1 MKERKLSIREI
12 IVLLIAVILLI
23 SATACRAS
31 KADQTKENKKVKE
44 IKIGTM
50 DLVNPDLVARKEKY
64 YEKQL
69 GIKVKIVKFDSGKDV
84 NTALAAGSI
93 DASEV
98 GSNPTALGI
107 VNSLNYDLIY
117 IGDIIGSA
125 ESLVVKNNA
134 NVNSVSQLKGK
145 KIAVP
150 FASTSHYSLLNALKQ
165 AGLKESDV
173 KLLDLEPNDIHAA
186 WKRGDIDAAYVWYP
200 VLNNLVKDGKIL
212 TGSDKLAKQGIFR
225 SMDDFVERMSN
236 KEVNKRT
243 LENFIKAGALDSLP
257 GNRRQKCMVAPEMLD
272 QKNKEQSIKD
282 ISEIL
287 NISESDAKF
296 QRNGFEWIDG
306 KKQLSKEYLGENIAN
321 VLKNTADFLK
331 EQGSIKK
338 SPTLKEYK
346 DHVQTKYLKEAL
358 EK

>member
-93 DASEV
+93 DASEL

-107 VNSLNYDLIY
+107 GNGLNYDVIY

-173 KLLDLEPNDIHAA
+173 KLLDFEPNDIHAA

-212 TGSDKLAKQGIFR
+212 TGSDKLAKQGIITADLVVAR
-225 SMDDFVERMSN
+225 RDFAKSN
-236 KEVNKRT
+236 KNLVVRY
-243 LENFIKAGALDSLP
+243 IKALNQAND
-257 GNRRQKCMVAPEMLD
+257 LD

>member
-69 GIKVKIVKFDSGKDV
+69 GVKVKIVKFDSGKDV

-93 DASEV
+93 DVSEL

-107 VNSLNYDLIY
+107 GNGLNYDVIY

-212 TGSDKLAKQGIFR
+212 TGSDKLAKQGIITADLVVAR
-225 SMDDFVERMSN
+225 RDFAKSN
-236 KEVNKRT
+236 KNLVVRY
-243 LENFIKAGALDSLP
+243 IKALNQANDL
-257 GNRRQKCMVAPEMLD
+257 A

>member
-93 DASEV
+93 DASEL

-107 VNSLNYDLIY
+107 GTGLNYDVIY

-212 TGSDKLAKQGIFR
+212 TGSDKLAKQGIITADLVVAR
-225 SMDDFVERMSN
+225 RDFAKSN
-236 KEVNKRT
+236 KNLVVRY
-243 LENFIKAGALDSLP
+243 IKALNQAND
-257 GNRRQKCMVAPEMLD
+257 LD

>member
-93 DASEV
+93 DASEL

-107 VNSLNYDLIY
+107 GNGLNYDVIY

-145 KIAVP
+145 KIVVP

-212 TGSDKLAKQGIFR
+212 TGSDKLAKQGIITADLVVAR
-225 SMDDFVERMSN
+225 RDFAKSN
-236 KEVNKRT
+236 KNLVVRY
-243 LENFIKAGALDSLP
+243 IKALNQAND
-257 GNRRQKCMVAPEMLD
+257 LD

>member
-50 DLVNPDLVARKEKY
+50 DLVNPDLVARKDKY

-69 GIKVKIVKFDSGKDV
+69 GVKVKIVKFDSGKDV

-93 DASEV
+93 DVSEL

-107 VNSLNYDLIY
+107 GNGLNYDVIY

-186 WKRGDIDAAYVWYP
+186 WKRGDIDAAYVWYS

-212 TGSDKLAKQGIFR
+212 TGSDKLAKQGIITADLVVAR
-225 SMDDFVERMSN
+225 RDFAKSN
-236 KEVNKRT
+236 KNLVVRY
-243 LENFIKAGALDSLP
+243 IKALNQAND
-257 GNRRQKCMVAPEMLD
+257 LD

>member
-12 IVLLIAVILLI
+12 ILLLIAVILLI

-93 DASEV
+93 DASEL

-107 VNSLNYDLIY
+107 GNGLNYDVIY

-212 TGSDKLAKQGIFR
+212 TGSDKLAKQGIITADLVVAR
-225 SMDDFVERMSN
+225 RDFAKSN
-236 KEVNKRT
+236 KNLVVRY
-243 LENFIKAGALDSLP
+243 IKALNQAND
-257 GNRRQKCMVAPEMLD
+257 LD

>member
-1 MKERKLSIREI
+1 MKERKLSIRGI

-93 DASEV
+93 DASEL

-107 VNSLNYDLIY
+107 GNGLNYDVIY

-212 TGSDKLAKQGIFR
+212 TGSDKLAKQGIITADLVVAR
-225 SMDDFVERMSN
+225 RDFAKSN
-236 KEVNKRT
+236 KNLVVRY
-243 LENFIKAGALDSLP
+243 IKALNQAND
-257 GNRRQKCMVAPEMLD
+257 LD

>member
-93 DASEV
+93 DASEL

-107 VNSLNYDLIY
+107 GNGLNYDVIY

-150 FASTSHYSLLNALKQ
+150 FAYTSHYSLLNALKQ

-212 TGSDKLAKQGIFR
+212 TGSDKLAKQGIITADLVVAR
-225 SMDDFVERMSN
+225 RDFAKSN
-236 KEVNKRT
+236 KNLVVRY
-243 LENFIKAGALDSLP
+243 IKALNQAND
-257 GNRRQKCMVAPEMLD
+257 LD

>member
-12 IVLLIAVILLI
+12 IVLLISVILLI

-93 DASEV
+93 DASEL

-107 VNSLNYDLIY
+107 GNGLNYDVIY

-212 TGSDKLAKQGIFR
+212 TGSDKLAKQGIITADLVVAR
-225 SMDDFVERMSN
+225 RDFAKSN
-236 KEVNKRT
+236 KNLVVRY
-243 LENFIKAGALDSLP
+243 IKALNQAND
-257 GNRRQKCMVAPEMLD
+257 LD

>member
-12 IVLLIAVILLI
+12 IVLLIATILLI

-69 GIKVKIVKFDSGKDV
+69 GVKVKIVKFDSGKDV

-93 DASEV
+93 DVSEL

-107 VNSLNYDLIY
+107 GNGLNYDVIY

-212 TGSDKLAKQGIFR
+212 TGSDKLAKQGIITADLVVAR
-225 SMDDFVERMSN
+225 RDFAKSN
-236 KEVNKRT
+236 KNLVVRY
-243 LENFIKAGALDSLP
+243 IKALNQAND
-257 GNRRQKCMVAPEMLD
+257 LD

-282 ISEIL
+282 IAEIL

>member
-93 DASEV
+93 DASEL

-107 VNSLNYDLIY
+107 GNGLNYDVIY

-212 TGSDKLAKQGIFR
+212 TGSDKLAKQGIITADLVVAR
-225 SMDDFVERMSN
+225 RDFAKSN
-236 KEVNKRT
+236 KSLVVRY
-243 LENFIKAGALDSLP
+243 IKALNQAND
-257 GNRRQKCMVAPEMLD
+257 LD

>member
-93 DASEV
+93 DASEL

-107 VNSLNYDLIY
+107 GNGLNYDVIY

-212 TGSDKLAKQGIFR
+212 TGSDKLAKQGIITADLVVAR
-225 SMDDFVERMSN
+225 RDFAKSN
-236 KEVNKRT
+236 KNLVVSY
-243 LENFIKAGALDSLP
+243 IKALNQAND
-257 GNRRQKCMVAPEMLD
+257 LD

>member
-93 DASEV
+93 DASEL

-107 VNSLNYDLIY
+107 GNGLNYDVIY

-212 TGSDKLAKQGIFR
+212 TGSDKLAKQGIITADLVVAR
-225 SMDDFVERMSN
+225 RDFAKSN
-236 KEVNKRT
+236 KNLVVRY
-243 LENFIKAGALDSLP
+243 IKALNQAND
-257 GNRRQKCMVAPEMLD
+257 LD

-346 DHVQTKYLKEAL
+346 DHVQTKYQKEAL

>member
-1 MKERKLSIREI
+1 MLEQIRQSIEQAQMVLVGIGTEFAVKEEAQEDPFFTELAKTAQTDPAAAA
-12 IVLLIAVILLI
+12 LLAFHK
-23 SATACRAS
+23 S
-31 KADQTKENKKVKE
+31 QKKVGGCEKE
-44 IKIGTM
+44 QVQKAYEVLA
-50 DLVNPDLVARKEKY
+50 DLL
-64 YEKQL
+64 
-69 GIKVKIVKFDSGKDV
+69 KDKNYFV
-84 NTALAAGSI
+84 I
-93 DASEV
+93 
-98 GSNPTALGI
+98 
-107 VNSLNYDLIY
+107 SLCED
-117 IGDIIGSA
+117 G
-125 ESLVVKNNA
+125 
-134 NVNSVSQLKGK
+134 
-145 KIAVP
+145 
-150 FASTSHYSLLNALKQ
+150 LLEQ

-212 TGSDKLAKQGIFR
+212 TGSDKLAKQGIITADLVVAR
-225 SMDDFVERMSN
+225 RDFAKSN
-236 KEVNKRT
+236 KNLVVRY
-243 LENFIKAGALDSLP
+243 IKALNQAND
-257 GNRRQKCMVAPEMLD
+257 LD

-282 ISEIL
+282 IAEIL

>member
-93 DASEV
+93 DASEL

-107 VNSLNYDLIY
+107 GNGLNYDVIY

-173 KLLDLEPNDIHAA
+173 KLLDLEPNYIHAA

-212 TGSDKLAKQGIFR
+212 TGSDKLAKQGIITADLVVAR
-225 SMDDFVERMSN
+225 RDFAKSN
-236 KEVNKRT
+236 KNLVVRY
-243 LENFIKAGALDSLP
+243 IKALNQAND
-257 GNRRQKCMVAPEMLD
+257 LD

>member
-84 NTALAAGSI
+84 NTALAAGSN
-93 DASEV
+93 DASEL

-107 VNSLNYDLIY
+107 GNGLNYDVIY

-212 TGSDKLAKQGIFR
+212 TGSDKLAKQGIITADLVVAR
-225 SMDDFVERMSN
+225 RDFAKSN
-236 KEVNKRT
+236 KNLVVRY
-243 LENFIKAGALDSLP
+243 IKALNQAND
-257 GNRRQKCMVAPEMLD
+257 LD

>member
-12 IVLLIAVILLI
+12 IVSLIAAILLI

-31 KADQTKENKKVKE
+31 KENKKVKE

-69 GIKVKIVKFDSGKDV
+69 GVKVKIVKFDSGKDV

-93 DASEV
+93 DVSEL

-107 VNSLNYDLIY
+107 GNGLNYDVIY

-165 AGLKESDV
+165 TGLKESDV

-186 WKRGDIDAAYVWYP
+186 WKREDIDAAYVWYP

-212 TGSDKLAKQGIFR
+212 TGSDKLAKQGIITADLVVAR
-225 SMDDFVERMSN
+225 RDFAKSN
-236 KEVNKRT
+236 KNLVVRY
-243 LENFIKAGALDSLP
+243 IKALNQAND
-257 GNRRQKCMVAPEMLD
+257 LD

-282 ISEIL
+282 IAEIL

>member
-12 IVLLIAVILLI
+12 IVLLIAAILLI

-69 GIKVKIVKFDSGKDV
+69 GVKVKIVKFDSGKDV

-93 DASEV
+93 DVSEL

-107 VNSLNYDLIY
+107 GNGLNYDVIY

-165 AGLKESDV
+165 AGLTEQDV

-212 TGSDKLAKQGIFR
+212 TGSDKLAKQGIVTADLVVAR
-225 SMDDFVERMSN
+225 RDFAKSN
-236 KEVNKRT
+236 KNLVVRY
-243 LENFIKAGALDSLP
+243 IKALNQA
-257 GNRRQKCMVAPEMLD
+257 NRLD
-272 QKNKEQSIKD
+272 QENKAQSIKD
-282 ISEIL
+282 IAEVL

>member
-12 IVLLIAVILLI
+12 IVLLIAAILLI

-50 DLVNPDLVARKEKY
+50 YLVNPDLVARKEKY

-69 GIKVKIVKFDSGKDV
+69 GVKVKIVKFDSGKDV

-93 DASEV
+93 DVSEL

-107 VNSLNYDLIY
+107 GNGLNYDVIY

-212 TGSDKLAKQGIFR
+212 TGSDKLAKQGIITADLVVAR
-225 SMDDFVERMSN
+225 RDFAKSN
-236 KEVNKRT
+236 KNLVVCY
-243 LENFIKAGALDSLP
+243 IKALNQAND
-257 GNRRQKCMVAPEMLD
+257 LD

-282 ISEIL
+282 IAEIL

-296 QRNGFEWIDG
+296 QRNSFEWIDG

>member
-69 GIKVKIVKFDSGKDV
+69 GDKVKIVKFDSGKDV

-93 DASEV
+93 DVSEL

-107 VNSLNYDLIY
+107 GNGLNYDVIY

-186 WKRGDIDAAYVWYP
+186 WKRGDIDAAYV
-200 VLNNLVKDGKIL
+200 
-212 TGSDKLAKQGIFR
+212 GIQC
-225 SMDDFVERMSN
+225 
-236 KEVNKRT
+236 
-243 LENFIKAGALDSLP
+243 LI
-257 GNRRQKCMVAPEMLD
+257 
-272 QKNKEQSIKD
+272 I
-282 ISEIL
+282 
-287 NISESDAKF
+287 
-296 QRNGFEWIDG
+296 
-306 KKQLSKEYLGENIAN
+306 
-321 VLKNTADFLK
+321 
-331 EQGSIKK
+331 
-338 SPTLKEYK
+338 
-346 DHVQTKYLKEAL
+346 
-358 EK
+358 

>member
-69 GIKVKIVKFDSGKDV
+69 GVKVKIVKFDSGKDV

-93 DASEV
+93 DVSEL
-98 GSNPTALGI
+98 GSNPTTLGI
-107 VNSLNYDLIY
+107 GNGLNYDVIY

-212 TGSDKLAKQGIFR
+212 TGSDKLAKQGIITADLVVAR
-225 SMDDFVERMSN
+225 RDFAKSN
-236 KEVNKRT
+236 KNLVVRY
-243 LENFIKAGALDSLP
+243 IKALNQAND
-257 GNRRQKCMVAPEMLD
+257 LD

>member
-93 DASEV
+93 DASEL

-107 VNSLNYDLIY
+107 GNGLNYDVIY

-173 KLLDLEPNDIHAA
+173 KLLDLEPNDIHAT

-212 TGSDKLAKQGIFR
+212 TGSDKLAKQGIITADLVVAR
-225 SMDDFVERMSN
+225 RDFAKSN
-236 KEVNKRT
+236 KNLVVRY
-243 LENFIKAGALDSLP
+243 IKALNQAND
-257 GNRRQKCMVAPEMLD
+257 LD